1 MQKKQITPKSE
12 LSTEEIDELKE
23 IFNKVIEIPEL
34 SDIIIENIS
43 VESPNTWK
51 PGNNK
56 NISKR
61 NN

>member
-1 MQKKQITPKSE
+1 MIVEVSVITGQINPKSE
-12 LSTEEIDELKE
+12 LSIEEIDELKE
-23 IFNKVIEIPEL
+23 V